1 MQKPFLID
9 RGSHLER
16 QSACLQPYAVPHDE
30 AQGLGRAHQEIP
42 DKDEGLRFAIDR
54 SRVTFSEFFR
64 RLGDKVQVMPVQRP
78 DYVPG
83 SRLSHTYEVAALSRD
98 IASELGVNADLAET
112 IGLMHDLGHCGL
124 GHEGERPVH
133 AWAKE
138 QSDGAIGFDHNA
150 QAHRI
155 VTLLTD
161 HMSPETMGTYGLNLN
176 TESVEGLLVKDM
188 PYNDR
193 DKPERSPSLE
203 AQIVEQADDIAYL
216 ARDTEDALQLGIIK
230 KQHLVTHTFF
240 HEVIARADGWYANIR
255 SRIIAALK
263 YLLKQAT
270 QQKIKNMHIESIDQ
284 VYVASEQI
292 VRLPEEAAVCM
303 EAFRQT
309 LYNTMYQGVHK
320 RDFSDASE
328 DVMRALAEN
337 YYARPNTT
345 IEFYAFKA
353 QANEDHCPRV
363 RATCDYIARMTYQQV
378 LQTAKAIG
386 VQEREITAL
395 RSIEWK

>member
-9 RGSHLER
+9 RVSHLER

-30 AQGLGRAHQEIP
+30 AQGLGRAHREVP
-42 DKDEGLRFAIDR
+42 DQDEGLRFAIDR

-98 IASELGVNADLAET
+98 IASELGVNADLAEA

-138 QSDGAIGFDHNA
+138 RSDGAIGFDHNA

-155 VTLLTD
+155 VTLLAD

-176 TESVEGLLVKDM
+176 TESVEGLLVKDR
-188 PYNDR
+188 PYKDL

-230 KQHLVTHTFF
+230 KQHLVTHPFF
-240 HEVIARADGWYANIR
+240 NEVIARADGWYANIR

-263 YLLKQAT
+263 HVLKQET
-270 QQKIKNMHIESIDQ
+270 QQRIQNMHIESIDQ
-284 VYVASEQI
+284 IYVASEPI
-292 VRLPEEAAVCM
+292 VRLPEEAEVCM
-303 EAFRQT
+303 EAFRRT
-309 LYNTMYQGVHK
+309 LHNTMYQGVHK
-320 RDFSDASE
+320 REFTEASAE
-328 DVMRALAEN
+328 VMRMLAEN

-353 QANEDHCPRV
+353 KENEDRCPRV

-386 VQEREITAL
+386 VHERDIAPL
-395 RSIEWK
+395 RSIAWK